1 MEKLSSKQITKNA
14 IKAAVDQYNKF
25 LKNKKEKGEKMS
37 EDEFPL
43 ISEEEFNRRKEKVR
57 QKEEPMPKKKKKT
70 IHELCKANPDKSYR
84 ELELELRKE
93 EKE

>member
-1 MEKLSSKQITKNA
+1 
-14 IKAAVDQYNKF
+14 
-25 LKNKKEKGEKMS
+25 MS

-43 ISEEEFNRRKEKVR
+43 ISEEEFNRRKEKIR
-57 QKEEPMPKKKKKT
+57 QKEEPMPKKKKT

-93 EKE
+93 EEKKA

>member
-1 MEKLSSKQITKNA
+1 M
-14 IKAAVDQYNKF
+14 AVSGRFK
-25 LKNKKEKGEKMS
+25 KKEKGEKMS

-93 EKE
+93 EEKT

>member
-1 MEKLSSKQITKNA
+1 
-14 IKAAVDQYNKF
+14 
-25 LKNKKEKGEKMS
+25 MS

-43 ISEEEFNRRKEKVR
+43 ISEEEFNQRKEKIR

-70 IHELCKANPDKSYR
+70 IHELCKANPDKSYK

>member
-1 MEKLSSKQITKNA
+1 MENKDREIELLPIQITKNA

-25 LKNKKEKGEKMS
+25 LKNKK
-37 EDEFPL
+37 
-43 ISEEEFNRRKEKVR
+43 
-57 QKEEPMPKKKKKT
+57 KKKT
-70 IHELCKANPDKSYR
+70 IHELCKANPDKSYK

>member
-1 MEKLSSKQITKNA
+1 
-14 IKAAVDQYNKF
+14 
-25 LKNKKEKGEKMS
+25 MS

-43 ISEEEFNRRKEKVR
+43 ISEEEL
-57 QKEEPMPKKKKKT
+57 MPKKKKT

>member
-1 MEKLSSKQITKNA
+1 
-14 IKAAVDQYNKF
+14 
-25 LKNKKEKGEKMS
+25 MS

-43 ISEEEFNRRKEKVR
+43 ISEEEFNQRKEKIR

-70 IHELCKANPDKSYR
+70 IHELCKANPNKTYR

-93 EKE
+93 EEKT

>member
-1 MEKLSSKQITKNA
+1 
-14 IKAAVDQYNKF
+14 
-25 LKNKKEKGEKMS
+25 MS

-57 QKEEPMPKKKKKT
+57 QKEEPMPKKKKT
-70 IHELCKANPDKSYR
+70 IHELCKTNPNKSYG

-93 EKE
+93 EEKT

>member
-1 MEKLSSKQITKNA
+1 
-14 IKAAVDQYNKF
+14 
-25 LKNKKEKGEKMS
+25 MS

-43 ISEEEFNRRKEKVR
+43 ISEEEFNQRKEKIR

-93 EKE
+93 EEKT

>member
-1 MEKLSSKQITKNA
+1 
-14 IKAAVDQYNKF
+14 
-25 LKNKKEKGEKMS
+25 MS

-43 ISEEEFNRRKEKVR
+43 ISEEEFNRHKEKIR
-57 QKEEPMPKKKKKT
+57 RKEEPMPKKKKKT

-93 EKE
+93 EEKT